1 MIRAF
6 LFLSV
11 AFLSAIPGYAQSR
24 TSGELSRRVLE
35 RRAIEAINWGM
46 PAVNYDVMLQAM
58 IGSAKGRPNQVL
70 YWSGLPGWR
79 NQTLTPNPD
88 VIYAMPFFNTTDV
101 GPMVLEIPPA
111 DGGSITGTIMDGWQ
125 SALEDVGPAGVDK
138 GKGGKYLILPP
149 GYEGAIPEGYIALP
163 SMTYQ
168 GYALLRSN
176 PESASEADVAKA
188 VAYARRVRFYPLSLA
203 GTEPRTIFVDAMD
216 VVFDATI
223 PYDIR
228 FFESLNRIVQAE
240 PWLSRDK
247 VMIDMLKSIGIEKG
261 KPFEP
266 DAATREVLNSAAGE
280 ARQWLDERHESGF
293 PRFYDRHQWTIPAS
307 PELAKTFATFYEA
320 PNVYSVDGRGLFGT
334 YAFSSIKHRGVGQFY
349 LMSTKDGDGHALD
362 GGRSY
367 RLRVPANVPVR
378 LYWSAALYDRATH
391 APIRHAKVVSRSSL
405 SLGLQKNSDGSVDI
419 YFGPVAPKGKEG
431 NWAPTSS
438 AGRFEVIFRFFGPE
452 KSLLDKTWVLPD
464 IEKVN

>member
-11 AFLSAIPGYAQSR
+11 AFLSAIPGYAQNRNPSESAR
-24 TSGELSRRVLE
+24 KALE

-58 IGSAKGRPNQVL
+58 IERVGGRPNQVL

-79 NQTLTPNPD
+79 NQTLTPNPE
-88 VIYAMPFFNTTDV
+88 VIYAMPFFNTRDV

-111 DGGSITGTIMDGWQ
+111 DGGSITGTVMDGWQ

-138 GKGGKYLILPP
+138 GKGAKYLILPP
-149 GYEGAIPEGYIALP
+149 GYDGAIPDGYIVLP
-163 SMTYQ
+163 AMTYQ

-188 VAYARRVRFYPLSLA
+188 VAYARRVRFYPLSQA
-203 GTEPRTIFVDAMD
+203 ATAPRTTFVDAMG
-216 VVFDATI
+216 VVFDGTI

-228 FFESLNRIVQAE
+228 LFESLNRIVQAE

-247 VMIDMLKSIGIEKG
+247 VMIDILKSVGIEKG

-266 DAATREVLNSAAGE
+266 DASTRAVLNSAARE
-280 ARQWLDERHESGF
+280 AHQWLEERYEMGF
-293 PRFYDRHQWTIPAS
+293 PRFYDRRQWTIPAS
-307 PELAKTFATFYEA
+307 PELAKTFATFYET
-320 PNVYSVDGRGLFGT
+320 PDVYSVDGRGLFGT
-334 YAFSSIKHRGVGQFY
+334 YAFSTIKHRGVGQFY
-349 LMSTKDGDGHALD
+349 LMSTKDAAGRALD
-362 GGRSY
+362 GGLSY
-367 RLRVPANVPVR
+367 RLRVPASVPVR
-378 LYWSAALYDRATH
+378 LYWSAALYDRTTH
-391 APIRHAKVVSRSSL
+391 APVRQAPVVSRSSL
-405 SLGLQKNSDGSVDI
+405 STALQKNGDGSVDI
-419 YFGPVAPKGKEG
+419 YFGPVAPKGKER
-431 NWAPTSS
+431 NWVATSS

-452 KSLLDKTWVLPD
+452 RSLLDKSWVLPD
-464 IEKVN
+464 IENVK